1 MKTMGL
7 FNKKEKKL
15 IKEIS
20 RKNKN
25 YHSDI
30 EKEINELLHDLKAYF
45 NENKLILEEFS
56 TFTTKIKPLLSQED
70 AVKLDNYFKQ
80 VSKMKSCAKKSI
92 EGLNYLSREQQK
104 ISKEALRDIEQ
115 YLT

>member
-1 MKTMGL
+1 MGL

-15 IKEIS
+15 INEIS
-20 RKNKN
+20 KKNKT

-30 EKEINELLHDLKAYF
+30 EKEINELLQEIKTDF
-45 NENKLILEEFS
+45 TENKLILEEFS
-56 TFTTKIKPLLSQED
+56 TFVAKIKPQLSQED
-70 AVKLDNYFKQ
+70 ADQLNIYFNQ
-80 VSKMKSCAKKSI
+80 ITKMKSCAKKSI

-104 ISKEALRDIEQ
+104 ISKEALREIEQ